1 MIYALAAF
9 AVFLGILGVC
19 AAIASG
25 RNRRAVEGER
35 ERVSGGETPQRLAL
49 RARRTGAVLVG

>member
-35 ERVSGGETPQRLAL
+35 ERVGRDMAVQRAGE
-49 RARRTGAVLVG
+49 RR